1 VFEVN
6 AGRFRRF
13 LHDEAILG
21 ESGRLAMGGEASIN
35 QWRGQQTYEKNRY
48 ENAHY
53 RWPHQWPHSAFSK

>member
-1 VFEVN
+1 MPDAFADSFMTKPYWREWPI
-6 AGRFRRF
+6 G
-13 LHDEAILG
+13 D
-21 ESGRLAMGGEASIN
+21 GGDASIN